1 MGTRIILIALFF
13 VASGCASTPEQKI
26 DYSNEE
32 RYAFSYCLAEAYAGS
47 EVAGDARYIA
57 GVYLE
62 KGEAGIDAYER
73 IRTFVDEYRKEPYAS
88 KYDRNLSIMQCL
100 DLLGSQELARVL

>member
-1 MGTRIILIALFF
+1 MRTRITWIALCL
-13 VASGCASTPEQKI
+13 VVSGCAGQAAQSI

-32 RYAFSYCLAEAYAGS
+32 RYAFSYCLAEAYPGS

-62 KGEAGIDAYER
+62 KGEAGIDAYDR
-73 IRTFVDEYRKEPYAS
+73 IRAFVDEYRKEPYAS

-100 DLLGSQELARVL
+100 DLVGSQELARVL